1 MLGQPGHSAMNILGV
16 DLETDGLSPTTGR
29 KFHFQTSFKF
39 FFPDSLYS
47 KNVLFCKQSREGLP
61 AEAHPQGPGISLPA
75 LKSGVKLEAQANRMM
90 VRWSVETQ
98 SVWEE
103 WCCFSGKAVV
113 LQLFATILTPIYYLG
128 PLTFTLEIFFSSMR

>member
-1 MLGQPGHSAMNILGV
+1 MFCFTNKAEKAFQQRPIPQDPGV
-16 DLETDGLSPTTGR
+16 
-29 KFHFQTSFKF
+29 
-39 FFPDSLYS
+39 
-47 KNVLFCKQSREGLP
+47 
-61 AEAHPQGPGISLPA
+61 SLPP
-75 LKSGVKLEAQANRMM
+75 LKSGVKLESQASRTM

-113 LQLFATILTPIYYLG
+113 LQLFATVLIPIYYLR